1 MAQTNPGLFG
11 DSFAFDIMIDSA
23 TDLPVVVA
31 PEKSAVKAFLNTIV
45 GVVDGGKSAACGMGH
60 TLGHVGLQWAG
71 ATVRNAI
78 QGDTRVRLNAW
89 SNG

>member
-1 MAQTNPGLFG
+1 MAQVNPGLFG
-11 DSFAFDIMIDSA
+11 DSFAFDIMIDDT
-23 TDLPVVVA
+23 TDKPVVVA
-31 PEKSAVKAFLNTIV
+31 PEKSVTKAILNTVI
-45 GVVDGGKSAACGMGH
+45 GVIDGGKSAACGMGH

-71 ATVRNAI
+71 ATVRNAV